1 MAKKSPLRGISFS
14 KRSEPKDLVEFLF
27 SENKTLGWVEK
38 VRERKNRNEEI
49 NLFLFRF
56 INVF

>member
-14 KRSEPKDLVEFLF
+14 KRSEPKDLVEVLF

-49 NLFLFRF
+49 NFCFYSDL
-56 INVF
+56 